1 MTAWKPVGT
10 SKSSQSQPSLGVRAD
25 DTLCTRLIHC
35 KLPVEEHESAGD
47 EERPD
52 ELRHEDPLAVRALL
66 PHPPDVGVDGGHL
79 GRHVGILAAQPLQR
93 PLRLLLLVR
102 VQ

>member
-1 MTAWKPVGT
+1 M
-10 SKSSQSQPSLGVRAD
+10 
-25 DTLCTRLIHC
+25 
-35 KLPVEEHESAGD
+35 EEHESAGE

-66 PHPPDVGVDGGHL
+66 PHPPDVRVDGGHL

-93 PLRLLLLVR
+93 PLRLLLLMR
-102 VQ
+102 VEQEARRFRHAPEYREICDKTSTLQGGASGRITWLG